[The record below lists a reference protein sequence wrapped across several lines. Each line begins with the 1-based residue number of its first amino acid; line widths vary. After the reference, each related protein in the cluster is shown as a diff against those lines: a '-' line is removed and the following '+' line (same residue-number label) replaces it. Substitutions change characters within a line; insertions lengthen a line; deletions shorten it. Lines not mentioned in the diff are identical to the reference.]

1 MKKSLS
7 ILLLSLSL
15 FFFTHTKAG
24 EIPFEKGTFQQAL
37 KNYDAQKLERHCH
50 SSCSILLIAINQ
62 ERALRKLP
70 N

>member
-37 KNYDAQKLERHCH
+37 KKAAESNKLRE
-50 SSCSILLIAINQ
+50 SSSMLSDFFILF
-62 ERALRKLP
+62 
-70 N
+70 